1 MPLSKEPCFED
12 DTAYF
17 GNNARTGGENPQKS
31 RLDCQQSCEF
41 HPSCH
46 YWTFRKPDLQSNGD
60 SPAQRGQNLSEV
72 AFLILFSESLSFLNY
87 SQFLTTPLNVSES
100 QIKKKLFQKLI
111 LRQSLLPVDP
121 CPQKSTLRCHTNIIE
136 KYKKVI
142 PKLF

>member
-1 MPLSKEPCFED
+1 MPLTKEPCFED

-60 SPAQRGQNLSEV
+60 SPAQWGQNLSEV
-72 AFLILFSESLSFLNY
+72 AFLFSRIFFIVL
-87 SQFLTTPLNVSES
+87 
-100 QIKKKLFQKLI
+100 QIQENE
-111 LRQSLLPVDP
+111 RLL
-121 CPQKSTLRCHTNIIE
+121 
-136 KYKKVI
+136 
-142 PKLF
+142 

>member
-1 MPLSKEPCFED
+1 MPISDVPISEVPISEVPCFED

-60 SPAQRGQNLSEV
+60 SPAQWGQNLSEV
-72 AFLILFSESLSFLNY
+72 AFLFSRIFFIVL
-87 SQFLTTPLNVSES
+87 
-100 QIKKKLFQKLI
+100 QIQENE
-111 LRQSLLPVDP
+111 RLL
-121 CPQKSTLRCHTNIIE
+121 
-136 KYKKVI
+136 
-142 PKLF
+142 

>member
-72 AFLILFSESLSFLNY
+72 AFLFYKFRKMNDSFSVTSLVDFLEQG
-87 SQFLTTPLNVSES
+87 SIFAE
-100 QIKKKLFQKLI
+100 
-111 LRQSLLPVDP
+111 
-121 CPQKSTLRCHTNIIE
+121 
-136 KYKKVI
+136 
-142 PKLF
+142 